1 MIWRTNDWVYDPI
14 FREGIGVKPGE
25 KVVATLMIGY
35 PKHIP
40 AARPRTDIRDL
51 ITIINE

>member
-25 KVVATLMIGY
+25 KIVGTLMIGY

-40 AARPRTDIRDL
+40 EAQDRTDIREFVKVIDK
-51 ITIINE
+51 